1 MAQLIFDQAG
11 YLVKSGTDTIVLLA
25 KEYALL
31 EFLYYNRNHTFTR
44 EQLLDRVWM
53 LEYPS
58 ERTVDDH
65 IYRLRKKLHHW
76 DHITINTV
84 RGYGYTLTLNERR
97 QVDNPSVHDEEMKN
111 AIGEMFEKY
120 HRFGQS
126 KSMLALE
133 TQQDVLGFEMDP
145 FYQVY
150 LRFIQGDIPWF
161 LGAEEIPLQERL
173 YWLLLL
179 YRGMSSDPNDVLRKC
194 QLALDSGILPP
205 EQHREMEIL
214 NILELYGE
222 AGLPLEAI
230 SKFPITRKRI
240 EEDKLSSFAM
250 PVALMQMYVCLL
262 AEQMIEVERI
272 SCRLERFLKDTPY
285 LREIGR
291 YHILKGL
298 WLLAQG
304 KRSQGVDLL
313 DEGLEVLRMSINAP
327 LLLIS
332 VSQILL
338 YVQNHVPDSE
348 LEHKYQGVYA
358 ALDRE
363 YGLSKYRH
371 DVERTLEQALNVR

>member
-161 LGAEEIPLQERL
+161 LER
-173 YWLLLL
+173 
-179 YRGMSSDPNDVLRKC
+179 RKYHSK
-194 QLALDSGILPP
+194 SGYIGCYFY
-205 EQHREMEIL
+205 I
-214 NILELYGE
+214 GE
-222 AGLPLEAI
+222 CHLTPMMCCGSVNWHWI
-230 SKFPITRKRI
+230 R
-240 EEDKLSSFAM
+240 
-250 PVALMQMYVCLL
+250 V
-262 AEQMIEVERI
+262 
-272 SCRLERFLKDTPY
+272 SCRQSNIEKW
-285 LREIGR
+285 R
-291 YHILKGL
+291 Y
-298 WLLAQG
+298 
-304 KRSQGVDLL
+304 
-313 DEGLEVLRMSINAP
+313 
-327 LLLIS
+327 
-332 VSQILL
+332 
-338 YVQNHVPDSE
+338 
-348 LEHKYQGVYA
+348 
-358 ALDRE
+358 
-363 YGLSKYRH
+363 
-371 DVERTLEQALNVR
+371 